1 MKKIQIDDLQDTNK
15 ISNLCNVTNE
25 PIIITKNGYDD
36 LVIMSIKTYEE
47 KLERIEMYE
56 AIIEGLQNVNDGK
69 IKNGPSTIEE
79 LKKKYDL

>member
-47 KLERIEMYE
+47 KLERIEMHE
-56 AIIEGLQNVNDGK
+56 AILEGLSNVDNGK
-69 IKNGPSTIEE
+69 IIDVPTALHEF
-79 LKKKYDL
+79 KYRH

>member
-47 KLERIEMYE
+47 KLERIEMHE
-56 AIIEGLQNVNDGK
+56 AILEGLSNVDNGK
-69 IKNGPSTIEE
+69 IIDGPTALHE
-79 LKKKYDL
+79 LKYRH